1 MRKTFFPSII
11 WATALAVWLIP
22 EIALAGEWDHGDSTR
37 YLTAKDTV
45 RLALGPAGEKMV
57 EHRMKQKQTLY
68 SLARFYG
75 ISVEELYFYNP
86 GLKEKTVSTGQLVQ
100 VPVPN
105 AAIKRYKEKGFSAK
119 EHAPV
124 YYKVRKGDTMYR
136 ISKVHFRM
144 PVDTIKQRNKMTTDV
159 LKEGQMLLVGWMS
172 VKGVP
177 EDLRGSADSALDRG
191 SAALGKLYQIEAA
204 VKKEY
209 NQQGKAFWQKNSKE
223 DSNLYALHRDAPL
236 NSIIRVTNPMNNGV
250 VYVKV
255 IGRIPD
261 TVYEKEVIVVLSPM
275 AAKQLGAQDI
285 RFFARVKYYK

>member
-1 MRKTFFPSII
+1 MRKAFCPAII
-11 WATALAVWLIP
+11 WCAT
-22 EIALAGEWDHGDSTR
+22 LAGSLMALPAYANDWEKGDSTR

-45 RLALGPAGEKMV
+45 ILSVGAAGEKMV
-57 EHRMKQKQTLY
+57 EHRMAQKQTLY
-68 SLARFYG
+68 SLAKFYG
-75 ISVEELYFYNP
+75 ISVEELYLYNP
-86 GLKEKTVSTGQLVQ
+86 GLKEKTVSTGQMVQ

-105 AAIKRYKEKGFSAK
+105 AAIKRYKEKGFVAK

-124 YYKVRKGDTMYR
+124 FYVVRKGDTMYR

-144 PVDTIKQRNKMTTDV
+144 PADTIKQRNKLSTDL

-177 EDLRGSADSALDRG
+177 EELRGSAGSALDRG
-191 SAALGKLYQIEAA
+191 SAALGKLYQLEAA
-204 VKKEY
+204 AKKEY
-209 NQQGKAFWQKNSKE
+209 NEQGKAFWQKNSKE

-255 IGRIPD
+255 MGRIPD

-285 RFFARVKYYK
+285 RFFARVRYFK

>member
-1 MRKTFFPSII
+1 MRKVFFPAII
-11 WATALAVWLIP
+11 WCAALIGCLMPAAAFAKAW
-22 EIALAGEWDHGDSTR
+22 EQGDSTR

-45 RLALGPAGEKMV
+45 RLSLGTAGEKVV
-57 EHRMKQKQTLY
+57 EHRMAQKQTLY
-68 SLARFYG
+68 SLAKFYG
-75 ISVEELYFYNP
+75 ISVEELYLYNP
-86 GLKEKTVSTGQLVQ
+86 GLKEKTVSTGQMVQ

-105 AAIKRYKEKGFSAK
+105 AAIKRYKEKGFVNK

-124 YYKVRKGDTMYR
+124 YYVVRKGDTMYR

-144 PVDTIKQRNKMTTDV
+144 PADTIKQRNKLSTDV

-177 EDLRGSADSALDRG
+177 EALRGNSESALDRG
-191 SAALGKLYQIEAA
+191 SAALGKLYQLEAA
-204 VKKEY
+204 AKKEY
-209 NQQGKAFWQKNSKE
+209 NEQGKAFWQKNNKE
-223 DSNLYALHRDAPL
+223 DSNLYALHRAAPL

-285 RFFARVKYYK
+285 RFFARVRYFK

>member
-1 MRKTFFPSII
+1 MRKAFCPAII
-11 WATALAVWLIP
+11 WCTALAGCFL
-22 EIALAGEWDHGDSTR
+22 ALPVFANGLEQGDGTR

-45 RLALGPAGEKMV
+45 RLSVGAAGEKMV
-57 EHRMKQKQTLY
+57 EHRMEQKQTLY
-68 SLARFYG
+68 SLAKFYG

-86 GLKEKTVSTGQLVQ
+86 GLKEKTVSTGQMVQ

-105 AAIKRYKEKGFSAK
+105 AAIKRYKEKGFVAK

-124 YYKVRKGDTMYR
+124 YYVVRKGDTMYR

-144 PVDTIKQRNKMTTDV
+144 PSDTIKQRNKLNSDV

-177 EDLRGSADSALDRG
+177 EELRGSAGSALDRG
-191 SAALGKLYQIEAA
+191 SAALGKLFQLEAIK
-204 VKKEY
+204 KKEY

-250 VYVKV
+250 VFVKV

-261 TVYEKEVIVVLSPM
+261 TVYEKEVIVVLSPL

-285 RFFARVKYYK
+285 RFFARVRYFK

>member
-1 MRKTFFPSII
+1 MRKAFCPPFI
-11 WATALAVWLIP
+11 WCVTLAACLMALPMYADN
-22 EIALAGEWDHGDSTR
+22 GEQGDSTR

-75 ISVEELYFYNP
+75 ISVEELYLYNP
-86 GLKEKTVSTGQLVQ
+86 GLKEKNISAGQLVQ

-105 AAIKRYKEKGFSAK
+105 TAIKRYKEKGFVAK

-124 YYKVRKGDTMYR
+124 YYLVRKGDTMYR

-144 PVDTIKQRNKMTTDV
+144 PADTIKQRNKLNTDV

-177 EDLRGSADSALDRG
+177 EELRGTAGTALDRG
-191 SAALGKLYQIEAA
+191 SAALGKLYQQEASS
-204 VKKEY
+204 KKEY
-209 NQQGKAFWQKNSKE
+209 NQQGKAFWQKNNKE

-285 RFFARVKYYK
+285 RFFARVRYFK

>member
-1 MRKTFFPSII
+1 MRKAFSPAII
-11 WATALAVWLIP
+11 WYVTLAACLMVLP
-22 EIALAGEWDHGDSTR
+22 AYADNGEQGDSTR

-75 ISVEELYFYNP
+75 ISVEELYLYNP

-105 AAIKRYKEKGFSAK
+105 AAIKRYKEKGFVSK
-119 EHAPV
+119 DHAPV
-124 YYKVRKGDTMYR
+124 YYMVRKGDTMYR

-144 PVDTIKQRNKMTTDV
+144 PADTIKQRNKLSSDV

-191 SAALGKLYQIEAA
+191 SAALGKLYQMEATA
-204 VKKEY
+204 KKEY
-209 NQQGKAFWQKNSKE
+209 NQHGKAFWQKNSKE

-285 RFFARVKYYK
+285 RFFARVRYFK